1 MSCNPLLEAFGNAKT
16 VKNDNSSR
24 FGKLTTLKIN
34 KHTFQI
40 ASSSIRSYF
49 LEKSRLPFQ
58 NSGEMN
64 FHIFYYFVKGLPS
77 EECAKYHLKNSK
89 GQLMTTESFKC
100 ISSKQPQKT
109 TAADHDAFQEVRK
122 AFNLLK
128 FSLDQQE
135 AIWSVIAAILHLSNV
150 EFDHSKYE

>member
-1 MSCNPLLEAFGNAKT
+1 
-16 VKNDNSSR
+16 
-24 FGKLTTLKIN
+24 
-34 KHTFQI
+34 
-40 ASSSIRSYF
+40 
-49 LEKSRLPFQ
+49 
-58 NSGEMN
+58 
-64 FHIFYYFVKGLPS
+64 
-77 EECAKYHLKNSK
+77 
-89 GQLMTTESFKC
+89 MTTESFKC